1 MKLGGSLRRSRG
13 GGGDGRGRKPRGQA
27 AGGEGPPAPARIGGA
42 RGWVRLGAGALAL
55 GLAGWAVGYLL
66 ATRVAYPAPPPP
78 DDLVEV
84 PDVRGFGVSAAAR
97 QLAAAGLA
105 LGVVDSLQHPALG
118 RDLVMGQSP
127 LPGQLAQPG
136 SQVRITVTLASR
148 GRPLPDVRRVDA
160 ARALQV
166 LETAG
171 FMVSVD
177 SVDSELPRGRVVST
191 RPAPETAVNVP
202 SEVRLAVSRGPAL
215 VLMPYLIGM
224 EEARALAVL
233 DSAGLV
239 VGGVDYV
246 SAPAGDRGLV
256 VGHEPAADTPLE
268 RGSAVRLAVGRAGG

>member
-1 MKLGGSLRRSRG
+1 
-13 GGGDGRGRKPRGQA
+13 
-27 AGGEGPPAPARIGGA
+27 
-42 RGWVRLGAGALAL
+42 
-55 GLAGWAVGYLL
+55 VGYLL
-66 ATRVAYPAPPPP
+66 ATRVVYPAPPPP
-78 DDLVEV
+78 ADLVEV
-84 PDVRGFGVSAAAR
+84 PDVRGFGSSAAAR
-97 QLAAAGLA
+97 RLEAAGLI

-127 LPGQLAQPG
+127 LPGQLALPG
-136 SQVRITVTLASR
+136 SEVRLTVTLASR
-148 GRPLPDVRRVDA
+148 GRPLPDVTRVDA
-160 ARALQV
+160 AGARQI

-171 FMVSVD
+171 FLVSVD

-224 EEARALAVL
+224 DEARALALL

-239 VGGVDYV
+239 VGAVDYV
-246 SAPAGDRGLV
+246 SAAGEDRGLV